1 MAKKR
6 GKSAGAKT
14 TRTTSNMTRAKTAA
28 KASPRAGSR
37 PAVTTKAARQIPAA
51 TSRRPAPAPSAAQ
64 PSPLERA
71 ERLRDDI
78 QRSNVTHSDPWSYT
92 AKARAWGERAQRLVD
107 DAAAGRDV
115 RRAVAALGAEV
126 EGDRDF
132 QAARR
137 LF

>member
-14 TRTTSNMTRAKTAA
+14 PRTTSTMTRAKTGA
-28 KASPRAGSR
+28 KAGPRAGSR
-37 PAVTTKAARQIPAA
+37 PAVTTKAAHPVPAA
-51 TSRRPAPAPSAAQ
+51 PSRRPAPAPPAAE

-78 QRSNVTHSDPWSYT
+78 QRSKVTHSDPWSYT

-107 DAAAGRDV
+107 DGAAGRDV
-115 RRAVAALGAEV
+115 RRAVAALAAEV

-132 QAARR
+132 REARR

>member
-6 GKSAGAKT
+6 GKSRGAKT
-14 TRTTSNMTRAKTAA
+14 PMTTGNMTRAKTAA
-28 KASPRAGSR
+28 KASPRPVSR
-37 PAVTTKAARQIPAA
+37 PAVTTKAARQVPAA
-51 TSRRPAPAPSAAQ
+51 PSRRPAPAAE

-78 QRSNVTHSDPWSYT
+78 QRSKVTHPDPWSYT
-92 AKARAWGERAQRLVD
+92 AKARPWGERAQRLVD
-107 DAAAGRDV
+107 DGAAGRDV
-115 RRAVAALGAEV
+115 RRAVAALAAEV

-132 QAARR
+132 QEARR